1 MHKILLLLAVI
12 ASWNAGPVA
21 GAEAKPVSEDP
32 VLEQRV
38 MHLANELRCLVC
50 QNQTIADS
58 QADLAVDLR
67 NQVREQLKQGKSEE
81 EILAYMVERYGD
93 FVRYRPPMKM
103 QTLVLWVGPFLLLTG
118 GMFALLR
125 FLRRRRQLP
134 ETDVVSQKR
143 LDEAAQILRGNEGG
157 R

>member
-1 MHKILLLLAVI
+1 MHKILLLLACI
-12 ASWNAGPVA
+12 AGWSTGPVA

-81 EILAYMVERYGD
+81 EILAYMVQRYGD
-93 FVRYRPPMKM
+93 FVRYRPPVKM
-103 QTLVLWVGPFLLLTG
+103 QTLVLWVGPFLLLAG

-125 FLRRRRQLP
+125 FLRRRRQTP
-134 ETDVVSQKR
+134 ENDAIPQKR
-143 LDEAAQILRGNEGG
+143 LNEAAQILRGKEED

>member
-1 MHKILLLLAVI
+1 M
-12 ASWNAGPVA
+12 
-21 GAEAKPVSEDP
+21 
-32 VLEQRV
+32 
-38 MHLANELRCLVC
+38 
-50 QNQTIADS
+50 
-58 QADLAVDLR
+58 R

-103 QTLVLWVGPFLLLTG
+103 QTLVLWVGPFLLLAG

-143 LDEAAQILRGNEGG
+143 LDEAAQILRGKEEG

>member
-1 MHKILLLLAVI
+1 MHKIILLLALI
-12 ASWNAGPVA
+12 AGWSASPVA
-21 GAEAKPVSEDP
+21 GGQAKPVSEDP

-38 MHLANELRCLVC
+38 MYLANELRCLVC

-103 QTLVLWVGPFLLLTG
+103 QTLVLWVGTFLLLAG

-143 LDEAAQILRGNEGG
+143 LDEAAQILRGKEEG

>member
-1 MHKILLLLAVI
+1 MHKIILLLALI
-12 ASWNAGPVA
+12 AGWSAGPVA
-21 GAEAKPVSEDP
+21 GGQAKPVSEDP

-38 MHLANELRCLVC
+38 MYLANELRCLVC

-103 QTLVLWVGPFLLLTG
+103 QTLVLWVGPFLLLAG
-118 GMFALLR
+118 GMFALLH

-134 ETDVVSQKR
+134 ENDVVSQKR
-143 LDEAAQILRGNEGG
+143 LDEAAQILRGSEGG

>member
-1 MHKILLLLAVI
+1 MHKILLLLALI
-12 ASWNAGPVA
+12 AGWSAGPVA
-21 GAEAKPVSEDP
+21 GGQAKPVSEDP

-38 MHLANELRCLVC
+38 MYLANELRCLVC

-103 QTLVLWVGPFLLLTG
+103 QTLVLWVGPFLLLAG
-118 GMFALLR
+118 GMFAAPASVAR
-125 FLRRRRQLP
+125 NRCGVP
-134 ETDVVSQKR
+134 ETP
-143 LDEAAQILRGNEGG
+143 G
-157 R
+157 